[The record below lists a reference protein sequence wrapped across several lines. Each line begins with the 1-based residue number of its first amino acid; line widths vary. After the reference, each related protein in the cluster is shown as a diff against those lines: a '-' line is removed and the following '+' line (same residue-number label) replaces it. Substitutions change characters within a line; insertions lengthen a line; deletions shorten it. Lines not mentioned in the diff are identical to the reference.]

1 MKSPTSKVFPA
12 MLDTST
18 RLSWPTIPGFNRMRR
33 KLGSRLRTGQS
44 PTSNL
49 TKLQTSF
56 DPADTLRS
64 LKAHRWSIY
73 DAQYILLTILGI
85 FCLSV
90 IEEPGALVKTAIA
103 TLLIVA
109 LLLPVTRQFALPFL
123 PIASYL
129 VLFYSC
135 GFVIPSPRDALL
147 GNETSE
153 SRDPEASL
161 SGSKLPC

>member
-12 MLDTST
+12 MLDNTT
-18 RLSWPTIPGFNRMRR
+18 NLVWPTIPGFNRMRR

-49 TKLQTSF
+49 AKLQTSYN
-56 DPADTLRS
+56 PADTLRS
-64 LKAHRWSIY
+64 LRAHRWSIY
-73 DAQYILLTILGI
+73 DAQYIFLVVLGI
-85 FCLSV
+85 FCLCI

-103 TLLIVA
+103 TLLIVS
-109 LLLPVTRQFALPFL
+109 LLLPVTRQFTLPFL

-135 GFVIPSPRDALL
+135 RFVMIC
-147 GNETSE
+147 T
-153 SRDPEASL
+153 
-161 SGSKLPC
+161 LPPQPMGWITAPATRIT